1 MQSQPTNL
9 PSGEH
14 RATLPGDLVTND
26 SEYLSE
32 HCTVSLERWYCP
44 STPFTV
50 GTQHQLEPSENP
62 STGLE
67 QFFGAGLMV
76 AEQTATSASV
86 LYPPRGVLV
95 TADPHIILTVGSGTV
110 HLPDVVESA
119 VVRAS
124 DLAARASAPA
134 SPPTS
139 SIASPSHAE
148 SASTR
153 RAAAVVEK
161 KEFFI

>member
-32 HCTVSLERWYCP
+32 HCTVNRERWYCP
-44 STPFTV
+44 SVPFTV
-50 GTQHQLEPSENP
+50 GTQHQLEPSEKP

-67 QFFGAGLMV
+67 QFFGAGLRV
-76 AEQTATSASV
+76 AEHTATSANV
-86 LYPPRGVLV
+86 LYPPRGMLV
-95 TADPHIILTVGSGTV
+95 TSEPHIILTVGSGIV
-110 HLPDVVESA
+110 HLPGVVESA
-119 VVRAS
+119 VVRES
-124 DLAARASAPA
+124 DLATRESDPA

-148 SASTR
+148 SASAR
-153 RAAAVVEK
+153 RAAAVAEK